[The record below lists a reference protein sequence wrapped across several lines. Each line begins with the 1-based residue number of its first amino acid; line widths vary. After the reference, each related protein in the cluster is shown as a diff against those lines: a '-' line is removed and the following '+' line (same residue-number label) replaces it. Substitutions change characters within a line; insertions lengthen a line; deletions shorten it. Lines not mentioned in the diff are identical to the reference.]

1 MKPEISLTDLIKSDV
16 EKLEI
21 SSENYPFN
29 LPLRISTFEGE
40 KEYLAFVKNCEKAVR
55 GCVEYKLWR
64 NYIRDVLQIQT
75 CALTHERL
83 DQTTIDIH
91 HHVPSLFILIK
102 SIIAKRIEEEKS
114 FSTFDIALETI
125 EFHFQNRVGFVP
137 LVSSLHEKFHNG
149 YLKIPIDMVKGNF
162 KYFIDN
168 YFKYLEDEDLDVLNQ
183 RLIVKIEDCGEYQ
196 WSSNNY
202 PGLIIG
208 ANS

>member
-1 MKPEISLTDLIKSDV
+1 MKSEISLTDLIKSDV
-16 EKLEI
+16 ERLEI

-40 KEYLAFVKNCEKAVR
+40 KEYIAFVKNCEKAVR

-64 NYIRDVLQIQT
+64 NYIRDILQIQT
-75 CALTHERL
+75 CVLTHERL
-83 DQTTIDIH
+83 DQTTVDIH
-91 HHVPSLFILIK
+91 HHLPSLFILIK
-102 SIIAKRIEEEKS
+102 AIVAKRIEEENP

-149 YLKIPIDMVKGNF
+149 YLKIPIEMVKGDF

-168 YFKYLEDEDLDVLNQ
+168 YFKYLEDEDLDVMNQ
-183 RLIVKIEDCGEYQ
+183 RIIVKMEDCGDYH
-196 WSSNNY
+196 WDSSHY
-202 PGLIIG
+202 PGLVVG
-208 ANS
+208 AN